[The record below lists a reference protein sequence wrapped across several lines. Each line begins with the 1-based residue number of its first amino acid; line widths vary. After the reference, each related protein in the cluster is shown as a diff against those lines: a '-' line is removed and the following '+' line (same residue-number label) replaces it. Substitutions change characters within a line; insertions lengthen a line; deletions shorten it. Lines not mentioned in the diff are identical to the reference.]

1 LEGRSPGVNYLSYG
15 IVACETF
22 RKEIDALTDG
32 DTDLAYKEY
41 VEIGLHEYPEELKK
55 MIVEKVNSLK
65 GRVDAVFL
73 GYGICQSLKGI
84 TSKLIIPTV
93 MLEAEDCV
101 GTFLTMPEYDK
112 ERKKCAGTWYA
123 TPAFAEMGADYF
135 ERDLRKSKDLDP
147 AQFDI
152 NWYLAAL
159 FDGYSRCLYVHSGL
173 GDREYYESKAKE
185 FSDRLKLTFESRDGT
200 LVMLIDALNQTKSLA
215 ANTNDNA

>member
-1 LEGRSPGVNYLSYG
+1 MSYG

-22 RKEIDALTDG
+22 RREIDALTKG
-32 DTDLAYKEY
+32 DPDLAYKEY

-55 MIVEKVNSLK
+55 TIVEKVNSLK

-84 TSKLIIPTV
+84 TNELSIPTV

-123 TPAFAEMGADYF
+123 TPAFAEMGVDYF

-152 NWYLAAL
+152 EWYLNAL

-173 GDREYYESKAKE
+173 GDRDYFESKARK
-185 FSDRLKLTFESRDGT
+185 FSDRLKLIFESRDGT
-200 LVMLIDALNQTKSLA
+200 LVVLIDALTQTKSLA
-215 ANTNDNA
+215 AKINNDV